1 MKKTIIYSVAIIVLL
16 VLFTGCS
23 WSNSSIDVNAESS
36 EPSNQPEDLQTDS
49 STTNTQPP
57 NVSEPPPIQAE
68 RLGFEGGNIGAGGL
82 VCGADDGFIYYR
94 SESDGWRLY
103 RASPDGLEK
112 TKISD
117 RIPSNINVLDGWVI
131 FLDYGDGFS
140 IYSVRTDGT
149 DEKKLVE
156 GYCSNL
162 YVAESGMYFNKSG
175 DDNKSHIYRADLD
188 GGNITLLFPEASL
201 MYYYDGKIYLGAA
214 PLGVFDI
221 ESGEEKILVDTY
233 VHNVSVDDSGIYY
246 WAVDEGEFR
255 SINLDGSNDRL
266 ILRGGDFFNYSDGNL
281 YYMGIDENDNG
292 PCHVI
297 NMMKIATGETT
308 RLIEEANEFFDAQGE
323 WVGVTYQQF
332 FQYPESIDPELM
344 IPNAQGEIEIGWS
357 ESVGY
362 VYISG
367 EYLFMRTSLRE
378 SIIQNGRLDCIARLD
393 SGVMVW
399 D

>member
-1 MKKTIIYSVAIIVLL
+1 MGLL
-16 VLFTGCS
+16 R
-23 WSNSSIDVNAESS
+23 
-36 EPSNQPEDLQTDS
+36 
-49 STTNTQPP
+49 TNGICFITKRP
-57 NVSEPPPIQAE
+57 NWV
-68 RLGFEGGNIGAGGL
+68 
-82 VCGADDGFIYYR
+82 
-94 SESDGWRLY
+94 
-103 RASPDGLEK
+103 RANPDGLEK

-117 RIPSNINVLDGWVI
+117 RKPSNINVLDGWVI

-140 IYSVRTDGT
+140 IYRIRTNGT

-162 YVAESGMYFNKSG
+162 YVAESGMYFDKLG

-233 VHNVSVDDSGIYY
+233 VYNVSVDDSGIYY
-246 WAVDEGEFR
+246 WAVNEGEFR
-255 SINLDGSNDRL
+255 FINLEGSNDRL
-266 ILRGGDFFNYSDGNL
+266 ILRGGDFFNYSGGNL
-281 YYMGIDENDNG
+281 YYMGIDVNDNG

-297 NMMKIATGETT
+297 NKLDITDGETIT
-308 RLIEEANEFFDAQGE
+308 LIEEANEFFNAQGE
-323 WVGVTYQQF
+323 WVGITFQQIY
-332 FQYPESIDPELM
+332 QYPESINPELM
-344 IPNAQGEIEIGWS
+344 IPNAQGEIEIGFN

-362 VYISG
+362 VYVS
-367 EYLFMRTSLRE
+367 EKYLFMPTSLRE
-378 SIIQNGRLDCIARLD
+378 SIIQNGRLECIARLD
-393 SGVMVW
+393 SGVMIW